1 MGITKPSK
9 GIFFISLIIG
19 VFAILNQWVIKLTIP
34 ILSDVANIVL
44 LAVAFVLLV
53 LGVIF
58 KKL

>member
-9 GIFFISLIIG
+9 GIFIISLIIG
-19 VFAILNQWVIKLTIP
+19 VFAILNQWVIKIAIP

-53 LGVIF
+53 LGVLI

>member
-1 MGITKPSK
+1 MGIYKPSK

-19 VFAILNQWVIKLTIP
+19 VFAILNQWVIKITIP
-34 ILSDVANIVL
+34 ILSDIANIVF